1 MTFEIL
7 EDLGRDCLSHLP
19 NQSEPGY
26 EMPGNFSCQMK
37 GHSTTLPAKHCQ
49 PHMKVAV
56 EGQVS
61 KGRGKY

>member
-37 GHSTTLPAKHCQ
+37 GHSTTYQ
-49 PHMKVAV
+49 PTTA
-56 EGQVS
+56 S
-61 KGRGKY
+61 PT

>member
-37 GHSTTLPAKHCQ
+37 GHSTTYQPTTAIPA
-49 PHMKVAV
+49 
-56 EGQVS
+56 
-61 KGRGKY
+61 